1 MHGSLAAARRR
12 SLPLTIAAARRTL
25 ARLARR
31 SLPLAAARC
40 ALTTAARSLRAAA
53 QSLRARCC
61 RSLAAA
67 RRPLARRSLPL
78 AVPSPLPL
86 ARCGARSVHAWAER
100 KPTLTAASLRA
111 VVSRLG
117 LIGGWEGGA
126 CVSLIVQARS
136 GWRSR
141 GCVCSCALRAHV
153 GWAWGCRIAA
163 VTAVW
168 FCAVAPWRRLGGG

>member
-1 MHGSLAAARRR
+1 MFVGLVCKHTGASCVDARIARGRSPPLAAAHDRCR
-12 SLPLTIAAARRTL
+12 SPPAHRPL

-31 SLPLAAARC
+31 SLLLAAARC

-61 RSLAAA
+61 RSLAAS

-78 AVPSPLPL
+78 AAPSPLLL
-86 ARCGARSVHAWAER
+86 ARWGARSVHAWAER

-111 VVSRLG
+111 VVSQLG

-126 CVSLIVQARS
+126 CVSQCVQA
-136 GWRSR
+136 
-141 GCVCSCALRAHV
+141 
-153 GWAWGCRIAA
+153 
-163 VTAVW
+163 
-168 FCAVAPWRRLGGG
+168 